1 MVIGRQ
7 YPHNHEDLVTVGG
20 KEVVF
25 DSRGFEYI
33 DDEVIVAADDV
44 DAALRV
50 LAKRFDARVAEQDG
64 ATDVSIIELAA
75 NGKLLEIVA
84 RLEAAGIPAS
94 PNHVLQTTWHSTVIG
109 TGRPKPA
116 RPNAWLTSQLKK
128 KPSARRRP
136 VVAVIDTGIV
146 KHSRLVNV
154 RGVGQATDRQTD
166 PAAKSFGHGTFV
178 AGLIAAEC
186 PDADIKVFRAEFGS
200 TDDNWFGLITD
211 ADLAASIDSALARLK
226 VIDVMNLSIGG
237 YTHDNRPLFATSR
250 SVARAIRR
258 NVTVVAG
265 AGNDGRR
272 DPFYPAAEPGVI
284 GVGSIDASGKRSCFS
299 NIGPWVDVEAV
310 GEDVVSTFPETEV
323 HTIALP
329 EGGSAGCPP
338 EPASPEQTVDFTG
351 GFARW
356 SGTSFSAARV
366 SGAIA
371 ATRIGR

>member
-1 MVIGRQ
+1 MVKERH
-7 YPHNHEDLVTVGG
+7 YPHNHDDLVTVGG
-20 KEVVF
+20 REVIF
-25 DSRGFEYI
+25 DSRGFEYV
-33 DDEVIVAADDV
+33 DGEVVVASEDLE
-44 DAALRV
+44 AALRV
-50 LAKRFDARVAEQDG
+50 LEKRYDGRVRDG
-64 ATDVSIIELAA
+64 EATSDVAVIEITVNADPLD
-75 NGKLLEIVA
+75 IVA
-84 RLEAAGIPAS
+84 RLTAAGIPAS

-109 TGRPKPA
+109 TGQPKPA
-116 RPNAWLTSQLKK
+116 RPSAWLSNQLKK

-136 VVAVIDTGIV
+136 IVAVIDTGIV
-146 KHSRLVNV
+146 KHSRLNNV
-154 RGVGQATDRQTD
+154 RGLGQATDRLTN

-186 PDADIKVFRAEFGS
+186 PDADIRVVRAGFGS
-200 TDDNWFGLITD
+200 VDDNWFGLVTD
-211 ADLAASIDSALARLK
+211 ADLAASIDLALARLRT
-226 VIDVMNLSIGG
+226 IDVLNLSIGG

-250 SVARAIRR
+250 SVARAVRR

-284 GVGSIDASGKRSCFS
+284 GVGSIDADGKRSCFS
-299 NIGPWVDVEAV
+299 NIGPWIDLEAV
-310 GEDVVSTFPETEV
+310 GEDVVSTFPETEI
-323 HTIALP
+323 HCMALP
-329 EGGSAGCPP
+329 AGGSPGCRQR
-338 EPASPEQTVDFTG
+338 PASPEQDVDFTG